1 MSHTCRGE
9 ALGRWLCGSKKYRI
23 FSSFPSDPKAQS
35 DPTER
40 RVRRRPN
47 RALQHRPPPR
57 RATPCFAKRH
67 VFNAAGHATRVTT
80 RRPAPRKYDFDAV
93 RPEVQPNHCVGA
105 WPDEAL
111 SHHVRA

>member
-23 FSSFPSDPKAQS
+23 FSSFPSDPNPIRPGTAYA
-35 DPTER
+35 DAPT
-40 RVRRRPN
+40 

-93 RPEVQPNHCVGA
+93 RPEVQPNQ
-105 WPDEAL
+105 
-111 SHHVRA
+111 